1 MCYSRGRG
9 EARGVSKCAI
19 VGGGARG
26 VSKCAIVGGGARR
39 EASLSVL

>member
-19 VGGGARG
+19 VGGM
-26 VSKCAIVGGGARR
+26 ARR
-39 EASLSVL
+39 EGSLSVL